1 MLNKVIGVDPPQ
13 KQFRRVWLTKYYEL
27 EKAVSRELKRLMNA
41 KNKFKFSDWE
51 NKVSAM
57 EEKQG
62 WKFTDE
68 QKAGIKLGLDSNV
81 CVITGGG
88 GSGKSSTLSGML
100 SALGCYEGKYS
111 FAQSSLS
118 GKAAA
123 RMTEVTNEEGMTTH
137 RLLGFKPGEGFSYN
151 RKKQLTEDIIII
163 DEISLYG
170 GELFLALLEAIRT
183 GSKLIMLGDDGQL
196 ESIGS
201 LNLAHDMIESPNI
214 PLVKLTKIH
223 RQAAK
228 SGVITSSLRIRDE
241 HKQLFKRDFEGIK
254 TIGELEDMHF
264 NITSDSE
271 STKERVVNTFKE
283 KFISPLVHRDI
294 MRIQVLCTM
303 TERGDASV
311 LSINRAIQ
319 EFYNPESNDKKY
331 IIMNKGKNNEFTIRE
346 GDKIMC
352 VQNSYRMHTST
363 NPEEDILT
371 DVYNGWI
378 GIAKD
383 IDPFARE
390 VYVYFPIIDKT
401 VIFDSGD
408 INTLHLAY
416 DCTTHKYQGSSAP
429 CIIAAID
436 ASTPPQM
443 RTREMIYTMLTRAEK
458 DCTLVGQNYIV
469 CECIATSGI
478 ERKNTFLQQFL
489 LDK

>member
-1 MLNKVIGVDPPQ
+1 M
-13 KQFRRVWLTKYYEL
+13 
-27 EKAVSRELKRLMNA
+27 A
-41 KNKFKFSDWE
+41 
-51 NKVSAM
+51 
-57 EEKQG
+57 
-62 WKFTDE
+62 
-68 QKAGIKLGLDSNV
+68 
-81 CVITGGG
+81 
-88 GSGKSSTLSGML
+88 
-100 SALGCYEGKYS
+100 
-111 FAQSSLS
+111 
-118 GKAAA
+118 
-123 RMTEVTNEEGMTTH
+123 EVTKEEGVTTH
-137 RLLGFKPGEGFSYN
+137 RLLGFTPGKGFAYN
-151 RKKQLTEDIIII
+151 ENNQLTENIIIV

-170 GELFLALLEAIRT
+170 GELFLSLIRAIPT
-183 GSKLIMLGDDGQL
+183 GSKLIMLGDSSQL

-201 LNLAHDMIESPNI
+201 LNLAHDMIESLSI
-214 PLVKLTKIH
+214 PTVKLTKIH

-228 SGVITSSLRIRDE
+228 SGVIVSSLRIRDG
-241 HKQLFKRDFEGIK
+241 KQIFKRNFEGTK
-254 TIGELEDMHF
+254 TVGELEDMHF
-264 NITSDSE
+264 NITSDNE
-271 STKERVVNTFKE
+271 TTKERVVNTFKE
-283 KFISPLVHRDI
+283 KFNTSLVHKDI

-319 EFYNPESNDKKY
+319 EFYNPHSEDKKY
-331 IIMNKGKNNEFTIRE
+331 ITMNAKKKNEFTIRE

-383 IDPFARE
+383 IDPFARD

-408 INTLHLAY
+408 INTLTLAY
-416 DCTTHKYQGSSAP
+416 ACTTHKYQGSSAP

-458 DCTLVGQNYIV
+458 DCTLVGQNYII